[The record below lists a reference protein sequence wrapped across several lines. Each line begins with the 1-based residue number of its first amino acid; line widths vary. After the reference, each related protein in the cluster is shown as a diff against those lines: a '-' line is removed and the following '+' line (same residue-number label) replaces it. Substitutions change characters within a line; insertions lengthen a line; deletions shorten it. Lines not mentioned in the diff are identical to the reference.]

1 MSYKKRTGHVE
12 RGIRYAF
19 IAKPDRAWTTS
30 ELMEW
35 THGLALY
42 QGKGSRRNRQD
53 YCRSIWRAA
62 ERLCVRVGRSR
73 TRSGRPVLWRLRHS
87 AED

>member
-42 QGKGSRRNRQD
+42 QKCLTKSAPATLSAAFDTRLSRSLIAPGRQA
-53 YCRSIWRAA
+53 S
-62 ERLCVRVGRSR
+62 
-73 TRSGRPVLWRLRHS
+73 
-87 AED
+87 

>member
-42 QGKGSRRNRQD
+42 QG
-53 YCRSIWRAA
+53 
-62 ERLCVRVGRSR
+62 
-73 TRSGRPVLWRLRHS
+73 
-87 AED
+87 